1 MYSPEVLI
9 LTNRKELAI
18 KHKKLVE
25 ALNCDVKIFAKLDE
39 AIFEIKNT
47 EPEIIIVSDTI
58 DDVLSEFIKKIRV
71 LTYNFRPVIIA
82 ISKSDAIDDKLS
94 AFEAGADDF
103 LDESIQTKE
112 FQARI
117 NAHIR
122 RYLEN
127 SINPLTNFI
136 ESKVTV
142 KALKRRLKENIL
154 RAVML
159 INISGLDFYKEIYGE
174 IAYEKVLQTVAA
186 IINSTLQ
193 KDDIAGH
200 YSNRE
205 FLLVTNFMRA
215 EQVAKFLTFAFDNIL
230 ERFYSEFDYKNNF
243 MLYSSETIEEKK
255 IPLMKLSVAVIEIG
269 EDKFGN
275 EKQALN
281 VLFNVLKLCKNSKN
295 SCYMIDRPKI
305 YGEISKV
312 EPKNR
317 VMIMEADKALN
328 CLLEVSLKM
337 EGYNVKACDDYQA
350 FADEYEKFEP
360 DVLILDYGNEHR
372 KQGYNI
378 LGTIKKND
386 SIEKIAKMPKIIF
399 STTVQDKKNIL
410 SLGAD
415 LYLPKPYDIT
425 TLLNWVKKLM

>member
-154 RAVML
+154 RAVPT
-159 INISGLDFYKEIYGE
+159 G
-174 IAYEKVLQTVAA
+174 T
-186 IINSTLQ
+186 
-193 KDDIAGH
+193 
-200 YSNRE
+200 
-205 FLLVTNFMRA
+205 
-215 EQVAKFLTFAFDNIL
+215 
-230 ERFYSEFDYKNNF
+230 
-243 MLYSSETIEEKK
+243 
-255 IPLMKLSVAVIEIG
+255 
-269 EDKFGN
+269 
-275 EKQALN
+275 
-281 VLFNVLKLCKNSKN
+281 VLFV
-295 SCYMIDRPKI
+295 
-305 YGEISKV
+305 
-312 EPKNR
+312 
-317 VMIMEADKALN
+317 
-328 CLLEVSLKM
+328 
-337 EGYNVKACDDYQA
+337 
-350 FADEYEKFEP
+350 
-360 DVLILDYGNEHR
+360 
-372 KQGYNI
+372 
-378 LGTIKKND
+378 
-386 SIEKIAKMPKIIF
+386 
-399 STTVQDKKNIL
+399 TTN
-410 SLGAD
+410 
-415 LYLPKPYDIT
+415 LY
-425 TLLNWVKKLM
+425 